1 MRSGGWSEPVGY
13 GARLDFDVS
22 DCCDPTKGYNMTL
35 CEHLEAAIA
44 LASGEVKEKLE
55 ALLADAG
62 CVAVANS
69 GGGPGG
75 VDPDKDK

>member
-1 MRSGGWSEPVGY
+1 MTHCTRPKLSLWNRRPI
-13 GARLDFDVS
+13 LDREF
-22 DCCDPTKGYNMTL
+22 KNMTL
-35 CEHLEAAIA
+35 CELIEAAIA
-44 LASGEVKEKLE
+44 QAEGEVKEALE
-55 ALLADAG
+55 AVLAQAG